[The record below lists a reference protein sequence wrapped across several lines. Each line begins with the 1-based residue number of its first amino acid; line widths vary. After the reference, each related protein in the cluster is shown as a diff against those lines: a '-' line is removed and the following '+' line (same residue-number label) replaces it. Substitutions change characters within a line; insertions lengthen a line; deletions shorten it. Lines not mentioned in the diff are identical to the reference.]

1 MTTLASRYAG
11 SLVGAACGDA
21 LGATLEFEDR
31 ASARRRYPDG
41 LRDLVGG
48 GPFGVA
54 PGETTDDTAMML
66 GIARA
71 CGPDGIDMEA
81 IAANFVAWLASGPK
95 DIGIATRDALRRLRA
110 GARWDEAGEAMQA
123 ESRVGVAGNGSV
135 MRVAPV
141 ALRFRSSPERLVRA
155 ALDTSRITHADPRAT
170 WGCVA
175 VCQGIAHLLGGGDIG
190 GVLDAAARDIPN
202 VDVVDA
208 VRSAADRAED
218 DVDSGGYVL
227 ATVNAAFWC
236 LLRGDDAEDV
246 VVRAAMLGHDADTTA
261 IVAGALAG
269 AAYGLEAIPA
279 RWRKVVHHRAELEDL
294 AATLLAC
301 DEADAGGGVS
311 RVART

>member
-1 MTTLASRYAG
+1 MTTLESRYAG
-11 SLVGAACGDA
+11 TLVGAACGDA
-21 LGATLEFEDR
+21 LGATLEFESR
-31 ASARRRYPDG
+31 ASVRRSYPDG
-41 LRDLVGG
+41 LRDIVGG

-54 PGETTDDTAMML
+54 AGETTDDTAMML

-81 IAANFVAWLASGPK
+81 VAANFVAWMESGPK
-95 DIGIATRDALRRLRA
+95 DIGNATREALWRLRS

-123 ESRVGVAGNGSV
+123 ASRIGVAGNGSV

-141 ALRFRSSPERLVRA
+141 ALRFRSSPARMVHA
-155 ALDTSRITHADPRAT
+155 AIDTSRITHADPRAT

-175 VCQGIAHLLGGGDIG
+175 VCQGIAHLLDGGAVDI
-190 GVLDAAARDIPN
+190 VLDAAAREIPN
-202 VDVVDA
+202 PDVVEA
-208 VRSAADRAED
+208 VQSAAERAED

-236 LLRGDDAEDV
+236 LLQGGDAEDV

-269 AAYGLEAIPA
+269 AAYGLDAIPE
-279 RWRKVVHHRAELEDL
+279 RWRDIVQHRDELEAL
-294 AATLLAC
+294 AAKLLGWDA
-301 DEADAGGGVS
+301 ADASTGRAG
-311 RVART
+311 A

>member
-1 MTTLASRYAG
+1 MTTLESRYAG
-11 SLVGAACGDA
+11 ALVGAACGDA

-41 LRDLVGG
+41 LRDIVGG

-71 CGPDGIDMEA
+71 CGPEGIDMEA
-81 IAANFVAWLASGPK
+81 VAANFVAWMASGPK
-95 DIGIATRDALRRLRA
+95 DIGTATREALRRLRG

-141 ALRFRSSPERLVRA
+141 ALRFRSSPERMIRA
-155 ALDTSRITHADPRAT
+155 AIDTSRITHADPRAT

-175 VCQGIAHLLGGGDIG
+175 VCQGIVHLLDGGDIAD
-190 GVLDAAARDIPN
+190 VLDAAARDIPHPE
-202 VDVVDA
+202 VVEA
-208 VRSAADRAED
+208 VRSAAQRGED
-218 DVDSGGYVL
+218 AVDSGGYVL

-236 LLRGDDAEDV
+236 LLHGVDAEDI
-246 VVRAAMLGHDADTTA
+246 VVRAVMLGHDADTTA
-261 IVAGALAG
+261 IVAAALAG
-269 AAYGLEAIPA
+269 AAYGLEAIPE
-279 RWRKVVHHRAELEDL
+279 RWREVVHHRDELAGL
-294 AATLLAC
+294 AARLLAW
-301 DEADAGGGVS
+301 DRADASTG
-311 RVART
+311 RTGA